1 MTHSEESE
9 RLAKAAAAGR
19 LAAAAASPYEKQA
32 KTSGTY
38 KLWYLAVFIF
48 DVSIIVWLARHGA
61 PWWMTWCFA
70 GVVAVGALS
79 TLAFYPLANR
89 IKRRKM
95 LLAREQVHQV
105 RKLASMTPVQMGL
118 GLLFD
123 ADPLLDKDSV
133 EVGSRFAMSAVI
145 GALDEVQAR
154 TPEPSWLGYT
164 IDDDGKATK
173 R

>member
-9 RLAKAAAAGR
+9 RLARAAAAGK
-19 LAAAAASPYEKQA
+19 LAAASVSPYEEQA
-32 KTSGTY
+32 KASGASKVWTLSIY
-38 KLWYLAVFIF
+38 IFETAVA
-48 DVSIIVWLARHGA
+48 VWLGQHGA
-61 PWWMTWCFA
+61 PWWMTLGFWA
-70 GVVAVGALS
+70 VIVVGAVTTVAL
-79 TLAFYPLANR
+79 LPLANKIR
-89 IKRRKM
+89 RRKW

-105 RKLASMTPVQMGL
+105 RKLASLTPVQIGL

-145 GALDEVQAR
+145 GALDEVEAR
-154 TPEPSWLGYT
+154 TPEPTWLGVT
-164 IDDDGKATK
+164 IGDDGKATK